1 MVKAKK
7 TSAASMPVA
16 RAGAHCRRHLL
27 PPQQRLT
34 CRAAVP
40 PIGPRRPALAYWPY
54 LTVSP
59 PVSLKEAGVATWP
72 RHALTKQSPASVS
85 HIGHARGQNLFIAP
99 G

>member
-16 RAGAHCRRHLL
+16 RAGAHCPPSPAASPAALDMSRR
-27 PPQQRLT
+27 
-34 CRAAVP
+34 CGADRA
-40 PIGPRRPALAYWPY
+40 RRPALAYWPY

-59 PVSLKEAGVATWP
+59 PVSLKEAEVATWP
-72 RHALTKQSPASVS
+72 RHPLTKQSRASIS

>member
-1 MVKAKK
+1 M
-7 TSAASMPVA
+7 S
-16 RAGAHCRRHLL
+16 RRCGADR
-27 PPQQRLT
+27 
-34 CRAAVP
+34 
-40 PIGPRRPALAYWPY
+40 PRRPALAYWLY

-85 HIGHARGQNLFIAP
+85 HIGHARGQNLFTAP